1 MRKEIILAIV
11 LGVLLGVVIIFGINL
26 ANQSSSNTPTQPG
39 NQTTPTTTVTPTPTP
54 SLQVISPNNNSVSF
68 EDTVTLVGKA
78 KPESWVAIIWE
89 ENENIIQSD
98 QTGNFSQEISLVG
111 GENIIQLTATN
122 GQDYQESTNITII
135 YTTAAINE

>member
-11 LGVLLGVVIIFGINL
+11 LGVILGVVIIFGINL
-26 ANQSSSNTPTQPG
+26 ANQSSSDTPTQPG
-39 NQTTPTTTVTPTPTP
+39 SQATPTTSLTPTPTP
-54 SLQVISPNNNSVSF
+54 SLQIVAPNNNSVSF

-78 KPESWVAIIWE
+78 KPESWIAIIWE

-98 QTGNFSQEISLVG
+98 QSGSFSQEISLIG
-111 GENIIQLTATN
+111 GENIIQITATN

-135 YTTAAINE
+135 YTTAEIQ